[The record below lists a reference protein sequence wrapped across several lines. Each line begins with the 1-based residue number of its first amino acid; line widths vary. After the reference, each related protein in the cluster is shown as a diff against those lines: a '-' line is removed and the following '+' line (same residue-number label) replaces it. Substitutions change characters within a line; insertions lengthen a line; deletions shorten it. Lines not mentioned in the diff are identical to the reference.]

1 VRPLGPA
8 RASITAVAE
17 IHHLTYGA
25 VNPVVAY
32 LIAFVGSLLGLV
44 CTSRARAA
52 RHHRR
57 RARWLVLAAITIGGA
72 AVWLMHFTAMFGF
85 DVPASPVR
93 YSPWLT
99 VASLVVAI
107 VTVGSGLFVVGRSA
121 PGLDRPGAGRE
132 ATSSDRAGRPGRSA
146 SEASASD
153 RAPNGG
159 RVILGGMLTGSG
171 AVAMHYT
178 AMAAVRVAGR
188 VEYAGALVGVSTII
202 AIAGATAALWLVVA
216 VRGWPAV
223 IAGAF
228 VLGLALCGMH
238 YTGMAAMRVRLWAPG
253 EARVEGLSPSL
264 LIVPITVLAA
274 VTLIG
279 VAFSAL
285 QAMTEEEFA
294 DDRWPASRAAGR
306 PAPADPGRGYV
317 RAIGTRRVL

>member
-1 VRPLGPA
+1 VRPPGPG

-44 CTSRARAA
+44 CTTRARAA
-52 RHHRR
+52 RNRR
-57 RARWLVLAAITIGGA
+57 RRTRWLVLAAITIGGA

-85 DVPASPVR
+85 DVPDSPVR
-93 YSPWLT
+93 YSPLLT
-99 VASLVVAI
+99 VASLVVAV
-107 VTVGSGLFVVGRSA
+107 VTVGSGLFV
-121 PGLDRPGAGRE
+121 AGRGE
-132 ATSSDRAGRPGRSA
+132 PS
-146 SEASASD
+146 
-153 RAPNGG
+153 GG
-159 RVILGGMLTGSG
+159 RVVLGGMLTGG
-171 AVAMHYT
+171 GVVAMHYT
-178 AMAAVRVAGR
+178 AMAAVQVAGR
-188 VEYAGALVGVSTII
+188 IEYAGALVGASTVI
-202 AIAGATAALWLVVA
+202 AIAGATVALWLTVE
-216 VRGWPAV
+216 VRGWRAV
-223 IAGAF
+223 VAGAF
-228 VLGLALCGMH
+228 VLGLAVCGMH

-253 EARVEGLSPSL
+253 EIRVEGLSPSL

-306 PAPADPGRGYV
+306 PAPLEPAPRYV
-317 RAIGTRRVL
+317 RAIGTRRVQ

>member
-1 VRPLGPA
+1 MA
-8 RASITAVAE
+8 Q

-25 VNPVVAY
+25 VNPIVAY

-44 CTSRARAA
+44 CTARARAA
-52 RHHRR
+52 RHRR
-57 RARWLVLAAITIGGA
+57 RRTRWLVLAAITIGGA
-72 AVWLMHFTAMFGF
+72 ALWLMHFTAMFGF
-85 DVPASPVR
+85 DVPDSPVR

-99 VASLVVAI
+99 MASLVVAV
-107 VTVGSGLFVVGRSA
+107 VTAGAGLFV
-121 PGLDRPGAGRE
+121 AGR
-132 ATSSDRAGRPGRSA
+132 GPA
-146 SEASASD
+146 S
-153 RAPNGG
+153 GG
-159 RVILGGMLTGSG
+159 RVVLGGLLIGAG

-188 VEYAGALVGVSTII
+188 IEYDGALVGVSTLV
-202 AIAGATAALWLVVA
+202 AVAGATAALWLVVA

-228 VLGLALCGMH
+228 VLGLGVCGMH
-238 YTGMAAMRVRLWAPG
+238 YAGMAAMRVRLWTPG
-253 EARVEGLSPSL
+253 ETRVEGLSPSL

-294 DDRWPASRAAGR
+294 DDRWPTSRAAGR
-306 PAPADPGRGYV
+306 PAPVDPTVQLGQRPWSVRAV
-317 RAIGTRRVL
+317 RAIEGQQRGTLGM

>member
-1 VRPLGPA
+1 MRPPGHG

-17 IHHLTYGA
+17 IHHLAYGA

-52 RHHRR
+52 RHRRR

-72 AVWLMHFTAMFGF
+72 AIWLMHFTAMFGF
-85 DVPASPVR
+85 DVPDSPVR
-93 YSPWLT
+93 YSPSLT
-99 VASLVVAI
+99 VASLVVAV
-107 VTVGSGLFVVGRSA
+107 VTVGSGLFVVGR
-121 PGLDRPGAGRE
+121 GE
-132 ATSSDRAGRPGRSA
+132 
-146 SEASASD
+146 
-153 RAPNGG
+153 PNGG
-159 RVILGGMLTGSG
+159 RIVLGGLLTGAG

-188 VEYAGALVGVSTII
+188 IEYAGALVGASTLI
-202 AIAGATAALWLVVA
+202 AVAGATLALWLVIA
-216 VRGWPAV
+216 VRGWWAV
-223 IAGAF
+223 IGGAF
-228 VLGLALCGMH
+228 VLGLAVCGMH
-238 YTGMAAMRVRLWAPG
+238 YTGMAAMRVRLWTPG
-253 EARVEGLSPSL
+253 ETRVEGLSPSL

-306 PAPADPGRGYV
+306 PAPIDAGPPYV
-317 RAIGTRRVL
+317 RAIGMRRVR

>member
-1 VRPLGPA
+1 M
-8 RASITAVAE
+8 AE

-52 RHHRR
+52 RHRR
-57 RARWLVLAAITIGGA
+57 RRTRWLVLAAITIGGA
-72 AVWLMHFTAMFGF
+72 ALWLMHFTAMFGF
-85 DVPASPVR
+85 DVPDSPVR

-99 VASLVVAI
+99 VASLVVAV
-107 VTVGSGLFVVGRSA
+107 VTVGSGLFIVGRGA
-121 PGLDRPGAGRE
+121 P
-132 ATSSDRAGRPGRSA
+132 T
-146 SEASASD
+146 
-153 RAPNGG
+153 GG
-159 RVILGGMLTGSG
+159 RILLGGMLTGAG

-178 AMAAVRVAGR
+178 AMAALRVAGR
-188 VEYAGALVGVSTII
+188 IEYAGVLVAASVII
-202 AIAGATAALWLVVA
+202 AIAGATLALWLVVA
-216 VRGWPAV
+216 VRGWRAV

-228 VLGLALCGMH
+228 VLGLGVCGMH
-238 YTGMAAMRVRLWAPG
+238 YAGMAAMRVRLWTPG
-253 EARVEGLSPSL
+253 EATVEGISPSL

-306 PAPADPGRGYV
+306 PAPIDPAARWSA
-317 RAIGTRRVL
+317 RAVRRVQ

>member
-1 VRPLGPA
+1 
-8 RASITAVAE
+8 VAE

-25 VNPVVAY
+25 MNPVVAY

-44 CTSRARAA
+44 CVTRARAA
-52 RHHRR
+52 RHRRR

-85 DVPASPVR
+85 DVPDSPVR

-99 VASLVVAI
+99 VASLVVA
-107 VTVGSGLFVVGRSA
+107 VLTVGAGLFVVGR
-121 PGLDRPGAGRE
+121 GE
-132 ATSSDRAGRPGRSA
+132 AT
-146 SEASASD
+146 
-153 RAPNGG
+153 GG
-159 RVILGGMLTGSG
+159 RIVLGGLIAGAG

-178 AMAAVRVAGR
+178 GMAAVRVAGR
-188 VEYAGALVGVSTII
+188 IEYDGALVGASTLV
-202 AIAGATAALWLVVA
+202 AVAGATAALWLVVA
-216 VRGWPAV
+216 VRGWRAV
-223 IAGAF
+223 VAGAF
-228 VLGLALCGMH
+228 VLGLAVCGMH
-238 YTGMAAMRVRLWAPG
+238 YTGMAAMRVRLWTPG
-253 EARVEGLSPSL
+253 ESRVEGLSPSL

-306 PAPADPGRGYV
+306 PAPLDLGAPHGRPWSVRAV
-317 RAIGTRRVL
+317 RAIDSPRRTSS